1 MTALRQRELP
11 PSVVFGNTGHSLAG
25 QQWYEPAAELAPM
38 PELTRGFTFDQTGC
52 SGRGIFLSQQSAL
65 SYLAFAGATT
75 TVQSVCVYLTGDP
88 AQVISQ
94 PTDAQPLLELRRL
107 SGLSWEQIA
116 GILGVDRRSV
126 HNWAAGK
133 PIALKNQQRIGEL
146 LSFLQFMD
154 RGSAHENAALLLAPT
169 AAGPTLLQLLT
180 DEEYRL
186 AQHLVG
192 RGPGRV
198 VPGGRVAGETK
209 LGMESFGEAY
219 ARGEDLKDEGRPI
232 TVLSKPKLR
241 PIKIRKASDRKR

>member
-1 MTALRQRELP
+1 
-11 PSVVFGNTGHSLAG
+11 
-25 QQWYEPAAELAPM
+25 M

-52 SGRGIFLSQQSAL
+52 SGRGIVLDNNIVL
-65 SYLAFAGATT
+65 TYLAVAGASTT
-75 TVQSVCVYLTGDP
+75 AAQNVCVYLAGDP
-88 AQVISQ
+88 AQVMSP
-94 PTDAQPLLELRRL
+94 PTDAQPLMELRRL

-116 GILGVDRRSV
+116 AMLGVDRRSV

-154 RGSAHENAALLLAPT
+154 RGAAHENVALLLAPT

-180 DEEYRL
+180 EEEYRL

-192 RGPGRV
+192 KGSGRT
-198 VPGGRVAGETK
+198 VPASRVAGETK
-209 LGMESFGEAY
+209 LGMESLGEAY
-219 ARGEDLKDEGRPI
+219 APDEDLKDEGQSI

-241 PIKIRKASDRKR
+241 RIKIRKASDRKR